1 MLSSTNSAN
10 SKTPNLMVIGGE
22 RAKCARYAFKKA
34 VQKLNGFFYVLDCEH
49 PLFERER
56 NINLPH
62 VAIMVYAE

>member
-10 SKTPNLMVIGGE
+10 SKTQSPMVIGGE
-22 RAKCARYAFKKA
+22 RTKRVRHAFKKA